1 MTKDKALEELF
12 LAQKPSFDDGDV
24 FMAALDKRLD
34 AVEFLVQYQ
43 VKKKRQYRYCMIA
56 ALLIGFV
63 FGCGMMVFAF
73 ALQPAPAAMIHVQA
87 DVFRLLSDN
96 ARIIAITI
104 LSLLVSGSVVV
115 LFNILVDIMG
125 MKMVMRNLNW
135 K

>member
-12 LAQKPSFDDGDV
+12 LAQKPSFDDGDA

-34 AVEFLVQYQ
+34 AVEFLMQYQ
-43 VKKKRQYRYCMIA
+43 EKKKRQYRYCMVA
-56 ALLIGFV
+56 ALLIGLV

-73 ALQPAPAAMIHVQA
+73 ALQPAPAAMMHVQA

-96 ARIIAITI
+96 AHTIAITL
-104 LSLLVSGSVVV
+104 LSLFISGSIIVI
-115 LFNILVDIMG
+115 FNILVDITG
-125 MKMVMRNLNW
+125 MKMVMR

>member
-1 MTKDKALEELF
+1 MTKDKALEKLF
-12 LAQKPSFDDGDV
+12 LAQKPSFDDGDA

-56 ALLIGFV
+56 ALLIGLF

-87 DVFRLLSDN
+87 CVFRLLSDN
-96 ARIIAITI
+96 ARIIAITF
-104 LSLLVSGSVVV
+104 LSLLVSGSIIAM
-115 LFNILVDIMG
+115 FNILADITG
-125 MKMVMRNLNW
+125 MKMVMR

>member
-1 MTKDKALEELF
+1 MTKDKALEKLF
-12 LAQKPSFDDGDV
+12 LAQKPSFDDGDA

-43 VKKKRQYRYCMIA
+43 EKKKRQYRYCMVV
-56 ALLIGFV
+56 ALLIGLV
-63 FGCGMMVFAF
+63 IGCGMMVFAF

-104 LSLLVSGSVVV
+104 LSLLISGSIIVI
-115 LFNILVDIMG
+115 FNILVDITG
-125 MKMVMRNLNW
+125 MKMVMR

>member
-12 LAQKPSFDDGDV
+12 LAQKPSFDDSDA

-34 AVEFLVQYQ
+34 AVEFLMQYQ
-43 VKKKRQYRYCMIA
+43 EKKKRQYRYCMVA
-56 ALLIGFV
+56 ALLIGLV

-73 ALQPAPAAMIHVQA
+73 ALQPAPAAMMHVQA

-96 ARIIAITI
+96 AHTIAITL
-104 LSLLVSGSVVV
+104 LSLFISGSIIVI
-115 LFNILVDIMG
+115 FNILVDITG
-125 MKMVMRNLNW
+125 MKMVMR

>member
-1 MTKDKALEELF
+1 MMKDKALEKLF
-12 LAQKPSFDDGDV
+12 LAQKPSFDDGDA

-34 AVEFLVQYQ
+34 AVEFLMQYQ
-43 VKKKRQYRYCMIA
+43 EKKKRQYRYCMIA
-56 ALLIGFV
+56 ALLTGLV

-96 ARIIAITI
+96 AHTIAITL
-104 LSLLVSGSVVV
+104 LSLFISGSIIVI
-115 LFNILVDIMG
+115 FNILVDITG
-125 MKMVMRNLNW
+125 MKMVMR